1 MSAIYIKELKS
12 FFKSLFGWIFLAAFT
27 FFAGVFFVL
36 TNISPATGLGSP
48 YIADSL
54 GSLVTV
60 LVFIV
65 PIITMRVLSE
75 EKRQKTDQLLLTSP
89 VALWKIIVGKFLA
102 MATVMLIATLIACVG
117 IIVIAIYGT
126 VPVSDTI
133 LSVIMFYA
141 LACNLVAIGIF
152 VSSITEYQILA
163 GFLSVFIN
171 VFILFVPALIYNV
184 LGEGPLVNVAS
195 YLYIYRPFSVGSSG
209 ILDIADVIYT
219 ISVTVIF
226 LILAYKVFSKNSVQ
240 VSAVGRNKY
249 FISNLIPFAVIVAI
263 IAFNVGLIFV
273 PTKFTQFDCT
283 YNKIY
288 SISKT
293 SKAILKENTEDVTI
307 FVFASKES
315 VDQRIKFYLNEYER
329 ASDKIKI
336 VYKDGIYEKDPSS
349 LTIKVGDKSKDIDYS
364 DLYEWETYYYQS
376 YISGFDIENEI
387 TSAIV
392 SLKDETANITIPSKS
407 LQYDNVIVKSEMI
420 IFYAAMFC
428 LVAPVVLLVVGIMAV
443 VFRKKIVALLS
454 RG

>member
-293 SKAILKENTEDVTI
+293 TKAILKENTEDVTI

>member
-27 FFAGVFFVL
+27 FFAGAFFVL
-36 TNISPATGLGSP
+36 TNISPSTGLGSP

-117 IIVIAIYGT
+117 IFVIAIYGT

-263 IAFNVGLIFV
+263 IALNVGLIFV

-293 SKAILKENTEDVTI
+293 TKAILKENTEDVTI

-329 ASDKIKI
+329 ASDKIKV

>member
-293 SKAILKENTEDVTI
+293 TKAILKENTEDVTI

-329 ASDKIKI
+329 ASDKIKV

>member
-263 IAFNVGLIFV
+263 VAFNVGLIFV

-293 SKAILKENTEDVTI
+293 SKAILKENTEEVTI